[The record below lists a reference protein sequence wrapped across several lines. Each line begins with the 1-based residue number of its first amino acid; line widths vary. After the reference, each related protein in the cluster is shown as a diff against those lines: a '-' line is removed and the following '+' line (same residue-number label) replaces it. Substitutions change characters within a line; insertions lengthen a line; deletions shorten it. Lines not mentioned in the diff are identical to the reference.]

1 MASYLFQSE
10 QEIYLLRYCRRFFA
24 IALLL
29 FTGQAYLALAE
40 EPSQV
45 EQIFKLFDSGETM
58 SREAIEK
65 NIALLEQYISSD
77 DIERIEK
84 FNQIKCWSQPS
95 DDEGQITNAL
105 NYAEQMLSH
114 IPSTA
119 SAHFITDIT
128 LCHAWFL
135 QLSGDI
141 SGAMEGYNKGVKSAY
156 AHEDI
161 KLIADARSLR
171 GALHSYIGDFSE
183 ALDDLVTAQGLYE
196 SLNLTGW
203 ANINLTDIAT
213 SFRRYGDPESAIKY
227 YQKLKEL
234 YLKNGNMDQVAGV
247 TSDIGLAL
255 DEIGE
260 HEQAIENFR
269 FSYQYFKDHKYKLVA
284 AINATN
290 IAYSLIQLNRL
301 QEAENYLKEAALDI
315 TEKEPGAYSF
325 MKLFMAKILSQ
336 QALYP
341 EALTE
346 LASAENAFRTMHNDR
361 GLIQLLQLKSD
372 IYAAMG
378 DLQQAYYTL
387 QQFVDLTKKVDNNST
402 AHQTTELKVKFDTSR
417 IESENKR
424 LIDNQK
430 LKEQELAL
438 LEKNKSLQLIILLLT
453 GCILGIVSLF
463 AYKQVHRNRQ
473 LQTIALTDYLTQLP
487 NRRHIYAQAEQYFQ
501 QAIKQQMPFSIIIFD
516 ADHFK
521 KINDNF
527 GHEIGDQA
535 LLTIAQAC
543 KEFAAD
549 RNQVGRIGGEEF
561 LILLPN
567 TSAERVWELAHE
579 LQSLISRYGTINL
592 PEELKLT
599 VSAGVATLCPETK
612 PQDES
617 FARLLKRADSALY
630 EAKNAGRNC
639 VKAAELTC

>member
-1 MASYLFQSE
+1 MISYLFQRE
-10 QEIYLLRYCRRFFA
+10 QETSHLRYSLRYLAICLMLLIGPLRVA
-24 IALLL
+24 IA
-29 FTGQAYLALAE
+29 E
-40 EPSQV
+40 EKTRV
-45 EQIFKLFDSGETM
+45 DQIFALFDSGESMT
-58 SREAIEK
+58 RESIEQ
-65 NIALLEQYISSD
+65 NISLLEKLISSD
-77 DIERIEK
+77 DTVRIEK
-84 FNQIKCWSQPS
+84 LNQLKCWNQPS
-95 DDEGQITNAL
+95 ETEADVSRSLKHTEQILT
-105 NYAEQMLSH
+105 QIS
-114 IPSTA
+114 PSA
-119 SAHFITDIT
+119 SPHFVIDVT

-141 SGAMEGYNKGVKSAY
+141 NGAMEGYSKSVKSAY
-156 AHEDI
+156 EHEDI

-227 YQKLKEL
+227 YQKIKNL
-234 YLKNGNMDQVAGV
+234 YLKNGNLDQVASV
-247 TSDIGLAL
+247 TSDIGIAL
-255 DEIGE
+255 DEMGE

-269 FSYQYFKDHKYKLVA
+269 FSYQYFKDHKYKLIA

-301 QEAENYLKEAALDI
+301 EEAEKYLKEAALDI
-315 TEKEPGAYSF
+315 TEKEPGSYSF
-325 MKLFMAKILSQ
+325 MKLFMGKIRYQ
-336 QALYP
+336 QGLYQ
-341 EALTE
+341 EALEE
-346 LASAENAFRTMHNDR
+346 LTSAEKAFRTMHNDR

-378 DLQQAYYTL
+378 DLQHAYHTL
-387 QQFVDLTKKVDNNST
+387 QQFVDLTKKVDNSST

-424 LIDNQK
+424 LLDNQK

-453 GCILGIVSLF
+453 GCILAIVSLF
-463 AYKQVHRNRQ
+463 AYKQVHRNRH

-501 QAIKQQMPFSIIIFD
+501 QALKQKTPLSVIIFD
-516 ADHFK
+516 ADYFK

-543 KEFAAD
+543 KELTAD
-549 RNQVGRIGGEEF
+549 RNLIGRIGGEEF

-567 TSAERVWELAHE
+567 TTAERVWELAHE
-579 LQSLISRYGTINL
+579 LQSLISRYGAINL

-599 VSAGVATLCPETK
+599 VSAGVATLSPEAK
-612 PQDES
+612 PQDDS
-617 FARLLKRADSALY
+617 FARLLKRADNALY

-639 VKAAELTC
+639 VKAAKATD

>member
-1 MASYLFQSE
+1 MNAK
-10 QEIYLLRYCRRFFA
+10 IANLLRYCRRFFA

-40 EPSQV
+40 EPPQV

-84 FNQIKCWSQPS
+84 LNQIKCWSQPS

-325 MKLFMAKILSQ
+325 MKLFMAKILYQ

-402 AHQTTELKVKFDTSR
+402 AHQTT
-417 IESENKR
+417 
-424 LIDNQK
+424 
-430 LKEQELAL
+430 
-438 LEKNKSLQLIILLLT
+438 
-453 GCILGIVSLF
+453 LF

-501 QAIKQQMPFSIIIFD
+501 QALKQQMPFSIIIFD

-549 RNQVGRIGGEEF
+549 RNQIGRIGGEEF

-599 VSAGVATLCPETK
+599 VSAGVATLCPEKK